1 MATTESAAAAARR
14 LAADRET
21 AEAQGLTDRVQA
33 IDKQLAALGVKPSKR
48 PAKAVD
54 GPPQDR
60 HSRERETTDVTPVR
74 RGPGRPR
81 KSESD

>member
-1 MATTESAAAAARR
+1 VATTESAAAAARR

-33 IDKQLAALGVKPSKR
+33 IDKQLAALGIKQPQR
-48 PAKAVD
+48 AAKAVE

-60 HSRERETTDVTPVR
+60 HSQARETTDAGQK

-81 KSESD
+81 KTEG